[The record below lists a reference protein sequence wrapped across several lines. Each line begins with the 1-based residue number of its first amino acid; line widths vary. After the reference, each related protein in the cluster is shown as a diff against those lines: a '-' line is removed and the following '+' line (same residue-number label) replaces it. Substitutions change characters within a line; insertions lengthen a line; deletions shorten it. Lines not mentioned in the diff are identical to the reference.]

1 MFTIKQTSNANR
13 LQMVIVAVL
22 LVVLASCNSGSTY
35 KLETGPTGLKF
46 HFFSSDPGGKT
57 GNVGDVYDVNAR
69 ILTESDSVVVNRNL
83 LFKRSKPIYAGDL
96 HEALSLLHRGDSAV
110 FALNADSFFYHHGI
124 PKPSNIADG
133 EDVRLFIRCNE
144 IMNPIEHIIFMSE
157 KELLKIDDFLDRKG
171 WEMNKDTTG
180 IRWERLQASA
190 PAGDEIEVGDTVEIS
205 YLYYTLEEK
214 IIQQSKPNDYWKFE
228 VGDPLRI
235 PGMSR
240 VLTLMRNGEKVRA
253 ILPFTEA
260 FGEKGFP
267 PLIQPYETIVIE
279 IEVHNLIKP

>member
-1 MFTIKQTSNANR
+1 MFTINQTANANR

-22 LVVLASCNSGSTY
+22 LVVLASCNSGPSY
-35 KLETGPTGLKF
+35 NLETGPTGLKF

-57 GNVGDVYDVNAR
+57 GNVGDVYDVNAK
-69 ILTESDSVVVNRNL
+69 ILTETDSVVVDRNL
-83 LFKRSKPIYAGDL
+83 LFKRSKPIYPGDL

-124 PKPSNIADG
+124 PKPSNISEG
-133 EDVRLFIRCNE
+133 QDVRLFIGCKE

-157 KELLKIDDFLDRKG
+157 KELLEIDAFLDRKG

-180 IRWERLQASA
+180 IRWERLQAST
-190 PAGDEIEVGDTVEIS
+190 PQGDEIEVGDTVEIS
-205 YLYYTLEEK
+205 YLYYTLQEK

-228 VGDPLRI
+228 VGDPFRI

-240 VLTLMRNGEKVRA
+240 VLTFMRQGEKVRA
-253 ILPFTEA
+253 IWPFTEA

-267 PLIQPYETIVIE
+267 PLIQPYTTIVIE
-279 IEVHNLIKP
+279 IEVHNLIKA

>member
-1 MFTIKQTSNANR
+1 MFTINHTSIGSK
-13 LQMVIVAVL
+13 LQLIIVGFL
-22 LVVLASCNSGSTY
+22 LVVFASCNSGNSY
-35 KLETGPTGLKF
+35 ELETGPTGLKY
-46 HFFSSDPGGKT
+46 HFFSSDPSEKT
-57 GNVGDVYDVNAR
+57 GNVGDVYDVNAK
-69 ILTESDSVVVNRNL
+69 ILTESDSVVVNRKL
-83 LFKRSKPIYAGDL
+83 LFKRSKPIYPGDL

-124 PKPSNIADG
+124 PQPANIADG
-133 EDVRLFIRCNE
+133 ESVHLFIGCNE

-157 KELLKIDDFLDRKG
+157 KELLRIDAFLGRKG

-180 IRWERLQASA
+180 IRWKRLQAST
-190 PAGDEIEVGDTVEIS
+190 PEGDQIEVGDTVEIS

-214 IIQQSKPNDYWKFE
+214 IIQQSKPHDYWKFE

-240 VLTLMRNGEKVRA
+240 VLSLMRNGEKVRA

-279 IEVHNLIKP
+279 IQVHNLIKP